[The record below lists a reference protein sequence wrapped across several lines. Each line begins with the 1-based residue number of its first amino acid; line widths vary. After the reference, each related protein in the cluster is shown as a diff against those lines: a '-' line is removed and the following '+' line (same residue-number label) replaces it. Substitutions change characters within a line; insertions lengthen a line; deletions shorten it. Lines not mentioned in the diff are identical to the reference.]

1 MGFHPAPVEVRLA
14 NPTGTFPPR
23 GLTRRGIKGEVEWR
37 GGSGDVG
44 VDQRWKGGEDK
55 GGAQEPPRA
64 GWKEAMDRRRIG
76 GYTPTVWKEP
86 GSRSPY
92 EDIA

>member
-14 NPTGTFPPR
+14 NPTGTIPPR
-23 GLTRRGIKGEVEWR
+23 GLTRRGIKGDVEWR

-44 VDQRWKGGEDK
+44 ADQRWKGGRTKE

-64 GWKEAMDRRRIG
+64 GWNQAMDRRRIG
-76 GYTPTVWKEP
+76 GWQHPSTVL
-86 GSRSPY
+86 
-92 EDIA
+92 